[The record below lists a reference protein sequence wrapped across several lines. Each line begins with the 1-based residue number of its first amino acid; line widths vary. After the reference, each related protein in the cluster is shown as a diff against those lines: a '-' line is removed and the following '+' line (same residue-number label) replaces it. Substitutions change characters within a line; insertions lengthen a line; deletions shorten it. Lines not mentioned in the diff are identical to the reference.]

1 MNVVRK
7 EKVYAVRRECPESK
21 YKQLYRFEERNVEWM
36 ADHFLE
42 HSGERRG
49 GALNSKQ
56 RLQVLLRCLG
66 DPGFQVGVGED
77 LGIHQ
82 STVSTTITRVLDQMM
97 TKAELWIKFPKTAA
111 EIQTAQEMWQARRPF
126 QIPFAIGAVDCT
138 HVKITKP
145 AGPHGDEHINRKGQ
159 ATVNVQATCNA
170 SEMFTSVDATW
181 PGSVHD
187 SRIWRNSSVAAFLK

>member
-1 MNVVRK
+1 M
-7 EKVYAVRRECPESK
+7 
-21 YKQLYRFEERNVEWM
+21 
-36 ADHFLE
+36 
-42 HSGERRG
+42 
-49 GALNSKQ
+49 
-56 RLQVLLRCLG
+56 G

-97 TKAELWIKFPKTAA
+97 TKAELWIKFPTTAA

-145 AGPHGDEHINRKGQ
+145 AGPQGDEHINRKGQ

-187 SRIWRNSSVAAFLK
+187 SRIWRNSSVAAFLKQSGSEAVLLADKGYIIAPWLLTSYTPASNPQEEHYNWVHARERAIIERC